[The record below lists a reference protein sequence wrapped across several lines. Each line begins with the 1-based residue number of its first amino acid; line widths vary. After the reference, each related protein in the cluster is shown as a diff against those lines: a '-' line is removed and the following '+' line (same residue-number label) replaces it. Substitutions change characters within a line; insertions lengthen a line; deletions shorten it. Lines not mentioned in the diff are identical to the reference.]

1 MEALVEA
8 LVTPLTFPF
17 MQRALLGCFLVGLV
31 CSVVGVFVVLRNLSF
46 IGQGLAQGALPGLAI
61 GFVTGL
67 SLYLSALWC
76 AVTLALVIGFLRER
90 GRVAT
95 DTAIAIAFSIAAAI
109 GVALIAVVRF
119 GPVDVNSYLFG
130 NVLAIGQIDLLI
142 LVFAA
147 LGVGVL
153 LGGLFKELVYV
164 GFDPEGAAASGVK
177 VRRLEYLFLAM
188 VATVVVISL
197 QTVGLLLVT
206 AMLVIPAA
214 AARQL
219 VERLPSMVLLSV
231 GIGTCSSLIGLYASY
246 YLRLPSGATIVLTL
260 ALVFAVAL
268 AARSFRDMRGR
279 RTGAVTERSTEMLN
293 RRPQEVP

>member
-1 MEALVEA
+1 MEAFGEA
-8 LVTPLTFPF
+8 LLVPLTFPF
-17 MQRALLGCFLVGLV
+17 MQRALLGCFLVGLL

-61 GFVTGL
+61 GFVTGT

-76 AVTLALVIGFLRER
+76 AVLLALIIGFLRER

-95 DTAIAIAFSIAAAI
+95 DTAIAIAFSTATAL
-109 GVALIAVVRF
+109 GVALIAIVRF

-130 NVLAIGQIDLLI
+130 NILAIGTVDLM
-142 LVFAA
+142 
-147 LGVGVL
+147 VL
-153 LGGLFKELVYV
+153 LVAAIGLGALLVGLFNELVYL
-164 GFDPEGAAASGVK
+164 GFDPESAAAAGVA
-177 VRRLEYLFLAM
+177 VRPLEYLFLAM

-219 VERLPSMVLLSV
+219 AGRLSSMMLLSA
-231 GIGTCSSLIGLYASY
+231 GFGTGSSLVGLYASY
-246 YLRLPSGATIVLTL
+246 HLRLPSGATIVLTL
-260 ALVFAVAL
+260 AIVFTLAL
-268 AARSFRDMRGR
+268 AARSLREIRGR
-279 RTGAVTERSTEMLN
+279 GTS
-293 RRPQEVP
+293 VPVSHNPASP